1 MLRYNTQQKP
11 LILPEY
17 GRIIQD
23 MVDACIKLEDRAE
36 RTRCAY
42 AIIESMARLFPELKA
57 GGQYHHKLWDHLA
70 IMADFKLDI
79 DYPCEVIAAN
89 ALLTHPDPM
98 PVMRK
103 TGGRK
108 LYGRYVDDMIGMA
121 LEMQPGSERDT
132 LCRFIAA
139 QMKKT
144 IAATH
149 PDAATDTRVFA
160 DLADMSGGA
169 IRLTPETCKL
179 HEYIVPQPVVAKKKK
194 RKR

>member
-1 MLRYNTQQKP
+1 MLRYNSQQKP

-23 MVDACIKLEDRAE
+23 MVDHCLTIDDREE

-42 AIIESMARLFPELKA
+42 AIVESMAHLFPELKS

-70 IMADFKLDI
+70 IMSGFALDI
-79 DYPCEVIAAN
+79 DYPCEIIGQAALHTRPETV
-89 ALLTHPDPM
+89 AIE
-98 PVMRK
+98 RK
-103 TGGRK
+103 TGVRS
-108 LYGRYVDDMIGMA
+108 LYGRRVDDMIGVATSMPSG
-121 LEMQPGSERDT
+121 EERDT

-149 PDAATDTRVFA
+149 PEAATDERVFN
-160 DLADMSGGA
+160 DLSDMSAGA
-169 IRLTPETCKL
+169 IRLSAADCKL
-179 HEYIVPQPVVAKKKK
+179 HEYIVPQPEVTRKK
-194 RKR
+194 RKKK